1 MEIQQ
6 AGLGAAEE
14 FLPRY
19 TAQDT
24 SPPPTYNDTNNV
36 MTPPT
41 NNEDLPPILAQ
52 PEAPTPP
59 SPAHSARYSRMA
71 IFAQMSATDVAS
83 TKATA
88 DEDGEQ
94 EKSVAGASSRDYYL
108 LDRGGAGCSRGELV
122 GDLFEFA

>member
-36 MTPPT
+36 MTPST

-59 SPAHSARYSRMA
+59 SPAHRARYSRIA
-71 IFAQMSATDVAS
+71 IFAQMSASDVAS
-83 TKATA
+83 ATA
-88 DEDGEQ
+88 AHEDEEQ
-94 EKSVAGASSRDYYL
+94 EKCGW
-108 LDRGGAGCSRGELV
+108 GELV
-122 GDLFEFA
+122 GGLFEFA